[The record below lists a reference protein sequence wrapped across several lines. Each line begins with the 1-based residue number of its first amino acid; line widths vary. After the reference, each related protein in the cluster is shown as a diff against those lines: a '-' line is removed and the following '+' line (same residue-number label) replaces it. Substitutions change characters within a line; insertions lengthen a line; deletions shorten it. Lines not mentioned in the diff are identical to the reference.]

1 MRLLLAA
8 LLIATPAL
16 AFDTTPWRAA
26 HEAQVVGQLDEL
38 VRLPSVAA
46 NPKGLADTA
55 QRLTA
60 LLAERDFKTQ
70 SWGTPAVVF
79 GRLDV
84 GAKRTVVFY
93 AHYDGQPVTV
103 SQWSS
108 DPFTPVMREG
118 GRDLDWHNAKSPF
131 NPEWRLH
138 GRATADDKAAIVA
151 FLSAFDALKAAHKK
165 PSVNIKVL
173 WEGEEEAGSTHL
185 AQTMKD
191 HAADLAAD
199 LWLIGDAPVHQSRT
213 PTLYFGARG
222 SLSLEVTV
230 YGPVK
235 ALHDGHYGNWA
246 PNPAALAAELITQLR
261 APNGAIRIP
270 NFADDAVPLTAAE
283 RDAIAKLP
291 PIEDT
296 LKREFGIAG
305 GESAEPL
312 TLSTMRP
319 ALNVR
324 GLRSGQVGAAANNAI
339 PVDAQVSFDF
349 RLVPGETPEH
359 VRGKV
364 ETFLRG
370 QGWWIVATAPD
381 AATRAAHGRIVQ
393 LAWGDGYPG
402 FRSDM
407 SAPAARAATTAASG
421 AAGKPVAILPMMGAS
436 VPIYMF
442 DAQFHAPLVGLPIG
456 NHDNN
461 QHAANE
467 NIRLQN
473 LWDGI
478 AVYAAMMGEL
488 KW

>member
-1 MRLLLAA
+1 MRTLLAA

-16 AFDTTPWRAA
+16 ALDVTPWRAA
-26 HEAQVVGQLDEL
+26 HEPEIVGRLDEL

-60 LLAERDFKTQ
+60 LLNERGFKTQ
-70 SWGTPAVVF
+70 NWGTPAVVF
-79 GRLDV
+79 GRYDV
-84 GAKRTVVFY
+84 GARRTVVFY
-93 AHYDGQPVTV
+93 AHYDGQPVTP

-108 DPFTPVMREG
+108 DPFTPVMREN
-118 GRDLDWHNAKSPF
+118 GRDLDWRAARPPF
-131 NPEWRLH
+131 NPQWRLH
-138 GRATADDKAAIVA
+138 ARAAADDKAAIVA

-165 PSVNIKVL
+165 PSVNIDVL
-173 WEGEEEAGSTHL
+173 WEGEEEAGSPHL
-185 AQTMKD
+185 AQTLKD
-191 HAADLAAD
+191 HAADLSAD
-199 LWLIGDAPVHQSRT
+199 LWLIGDGPVHQSRT

-222 SLSLEVTV
+222 GGGVEAIV

-246 PNPAALAAELITQLR
+246 PNPAAMAAELITTLR
-261 APNGAIRIP
+261 APDGRIAVP
-270 NFADDAVPLTAAE
+270 GFADDATPLTPAE
-283 RDAIAKLP
+283 RKAIADLP
-291 PIEDT
+291 PVEGA
-296 LKREFGIAG
+296 LKQEFGIAG
-305 GESAEPL
+305 GESDEPL

-319 ALNVR
+319 ALNIR
-324 GLRSGQVGAAANNAI
+324 GIRSGQVGPEAAGAI
-339 PVDAQVSFDF
+339 PVDAVISMDF
-349 RLVPGETPEH
+349 RLVPGQEPAR
-359 VRGKV
+359 VKDKV
-364 ETFLRG
+364 ESYLKAK
-370 QGWWIVATAPD
+370 GWTIVTAPPD
-381 AATRAAHGRIVQ
+381 GATRAAHGHIVQ
-393 LAWGDGYPG
+393 LKWGLGYPG

-407 SAPAARAATTAASG
+407 SSPAAKAVIAAASS
-421 AAGKPVAILPMMGAS
+421 AAGRPVAVLPMMGAS
-436 VPIYMF
+436 VPIFMF
-442 DAQFHAPLVGLPIG
+442 DAQFHKPLIGLPIG